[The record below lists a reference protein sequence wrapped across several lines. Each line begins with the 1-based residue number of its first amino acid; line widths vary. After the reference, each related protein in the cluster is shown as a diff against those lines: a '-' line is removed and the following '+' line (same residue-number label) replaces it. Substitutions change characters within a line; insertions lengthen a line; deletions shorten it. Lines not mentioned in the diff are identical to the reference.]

1 MAQPEQQPHRMN
13 LLYLTVPGALAAA
26 MALAFAIPS
35 LVQRARLQAL
45 ATLAVE
51 PEQEVDLPGGE
62 IVLHLGGPFGTSAF
76 GSLSFDLIDPAG
88 TPVPSAPIVMRSKRS
103 SEAGGVLLAVRRFQL
118 ARSGRHRLKVDGLDG
133 RRDLSA
139 CRLVL
144 ARPQDARLVLSI
156 LAVVV
161 SAVTLVAC
169 SVLTLVLWLGSSVTG
184 A

>member
-1 MAQPEQQPHRMN
+1 MN

-26 MALAFAIPS
+26 TALAFAIPS

-62 IVLHLGGPFGTSAF
+62 IVLHLGGPLGTSAF

-88 TPVPSAPIVMRSKRS
+88 THVPSAPIVVRSKRS
-103 SEAGGVLLAVRRFQL
+103 SGAAGVLLAVRRFQL
-118 ARSGRHRLKVDGLDG
+118 ARPGRHRLQVSGIDP

-139 CRLVL
+139 CRLLL
-144 ARPQDARLVLSI
+144 ARPQDARLVLNI

-161 SAVTLVAC
+161 SSVALVAC
-169 SVLTLVLWLGSSVTG
+169 SVLSLVLWLGSSATTP
-184 A
+184 